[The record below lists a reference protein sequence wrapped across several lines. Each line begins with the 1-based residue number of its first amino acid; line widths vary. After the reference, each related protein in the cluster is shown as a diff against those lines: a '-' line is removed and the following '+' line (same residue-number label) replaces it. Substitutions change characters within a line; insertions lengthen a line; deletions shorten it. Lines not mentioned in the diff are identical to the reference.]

1 MWLAFAFLS
10 AALLGFYDVCKKHS
24 LRDNAVIPVLFL
36 NTLFCSII
44 FLPMAFQ
51 TPFGGW
57 QVQRYI
63 LLKACI
69 VLSSWLLG
77 YIGIKHLPLTI
88 VGPINATRPVMVL
101 VGALLIFGE
110 RLNLL
115 QWLGVLTAI
124 ISFFLL
130 SRSGKKEGIDFRHNR
145 WIFCVVGAAILGAI
159 SGLYDKY
166 LMASP
171 IDGGLGLPRLT
182 VQCWYNFYQA
192 AMMGIMLI
200 APSPLPLWG
209 SASITLNRE
218 VLPAKG
224 TPQYPIKQKSVAD
237 KKHSPKG
244 GAGRGHF
251 RWRWS
256 ILLISVFLSVADYVY
271 FYSLSLDGALISVVS
286 MVRRGSV
293 LVSFMLG
300 ALLFREKNL
309 RSKAIDLALVLL
321 SMFLLWIGG

>member
-1 MWLAFAFLS
+1 MWLGFAFLS

-24 LRDNAVIPVLFL
+24 LRENAVIPVLFL

-44 FLPMAFQ
+44 FLPLAFR

-57 QVQRYI
+57 EMQRYI
-63 LLKACI
+63 LLKSCI

-77 YIGIKHLPLTI
+77 YIGIKHLPITI

-115 QWLGVLTAI
+115 QWMGVLIAI
-124 ISFFLL
+124 LSFYLL

-145 WIFCVVGAAILGAI
+145 WIVCTVGAAVLGAV

-166 LMASP
+166 LMASA
-171 IDGGLGLPRLT
+171 IDGGVGLPRLT
-182 VQCWYNFYQA
+182 VQCWYNFYQTL
-192 AMMGIMLI
+192 MMGAMLLWWT
-200 APSPLPLWG
+200 APSPKPLPQG
-209 SASITLNRE
+209 GGE
-218 VLPAKG
+218 KGLPF
-224 TPQYPIKQKSVAD
+224 Q
-237 KKHSPKG
+237 
-244 GAGRGHF
+244 
-251 RWRWS
+251 WRWS
-256 ILLISVFLSVADYVY
+256 ILLISIFLSMADYVY
-271 FYSLSLDGALISVVS
+271 FYSLSLDGALISIVS
-286 MVRRGSV
+286 MVRRSSV

-300 ALLFREKNL
+300 ALLFHEKNL

-321 SMFLLWIGG
+321 SMFLLWLGQ

>member
-10 AALLGFYDVCKKHS
+10 AALLGFYDVCKKHA
-24 LRDNAVIPVLFL
+24 LRDNAVVPVLFL
-36 NTLFCSII
+36 NTLFCSVI
-44 FLPMAFQ
+44 FLPMALR

-57 QVQRYI
+57 EVQRYI
-63 LLKACI
+63 VLKACI

-77 YIGIKHLPLTI
+77 YIGMKHLPITI

-115 QWLGVLTAI
+115 QWAGVVLAI
-124 ISFFLL
+124 LSFFLL
-130 SRSGKKEGIDFRHNR
+130 SRSGRKEGIDFRHNR
-145 WIFCVVGAAILGAI
+145 WIMCTVGAAVLGAV

-166 LMASP
+166 LMAA
-171 IDGGLGLPRLT
+171 DGGLGLPRLT

-192 AMMGIMLI
+192 AMMGAMLLWVK
-200 APSPLPLWG
+200 SPLPPLG
-209 SASITLNRE
+209 
-218 VLPAKG
+218 G
-224 TPQYPIKQKSVAD
+224 GHDKSRF
-237 KKHSPKG
+237 H
-244 GAGRGHF
+244 
-251 RWRWS
+251 WRWS
-256 ILLISVFLSVADYVY
+256 ILFISVFLSIADYVY
-271 FYSLSLDGALISVVS
+271 FYSLSLDGALVSVVS

-293 LVSFMLG
+293 LVSFTLG

-321 SMFLLWIGG
+321 SMFLLWLGRE

>member
-1 MWLAFAFLS
+1 MWLVFAFLS

-24 LRDNAVIPVLFL
+24 LRDNAVIPILFL
-36 NTLFCSII
+36 NTFFCSLI
-44 FLPMAFQ
+44 FLPLAFQ

-57 QVQRYI
+57 EMQRFI
-63 LLKACI
+63 LLKAFI

-77 YIGIKHLPLTI
+77 YIGIKHLPITI

-115 QWLGVLTAI
+115 QWAGVLLAI
-124 ISFFLL
+124 LSFYLL
-130 SRSGKKEGIDFRHNR
+130 SRSGKKEGIDFKHNR
-145 WIFCVVGAAILGAI
+145 WILCTVGAAVLGAI

-166 LMASP
+166 LMATE
-171 IDGGLGLPRLT
+171 DGLGLPRLT

-192 AMMGIMLI
+192 ILMGLMLLLLWW
-200 APSPLPLWG
+200 PSRKR
-209 SASITLNRE
+209 S
-218 VLPAKG
+218 
-224 TPQYPIKQKSVAD
+224 TPFQ
-237 KKHSPKG
+237 
-244 GAGRGHF
+244 
-251 RWRWS
+251 WRWS

-286 MVRRGSV
+286 MVRRSSV

-300 ALLFREKNL
+300 ALLFHEKNL

-321 SMFLLWIGG
+321 SMFLLWLGQ

>member
-10 AALLGFYDVCKKHS
+10 AVLLGFYDVCKKHS
-24 LRDNAVIPVLFL
+24 LRENAVIPVLFL
-36 NTLFCSII
+36 NTLFCSLI

-57 QVQRYI
+57 EMQRYI
-63 LLKACI
+63 LLKSCI

-115 QWLGVLTAI
+115 QWLGVLIAI
-124 ISFFLL
+124 LSFYLL

-145 WIFCVVGAAILGAI
+145 WILCTVGASVLGAV

-166 LMASP
+166 LMAA
-171 IDGGLGLPRLT
+171 DGGLGLPRLT
-182 VQCWYNFYQA
+182 VQCWFNFYQTL
-192 AMMGIMLI
+192 MMGAMLLWWT
-200 APSPLPLWG
+200 ALSTKPLPQG
-209 SASITLNRE
+209 GGE
-218 VLPAKG
+218 KGLPF
-224 TPQYPIKQKSVAD
+224 Q
-237 KKHSPKG
+237 
-244 GAGRGHF
+244 
-251 RWRWS
+251 WRWS
-256 ILLISVFLSVADYVY
+256 ILFISIFLSLADYVY
-271 FYSLSLDGALISVVS
+271 FYSLSLDGALISIVS
-286 MVRRGSV
+286 MVRRSSV

-300 ALLFREKNL
+300 ALLFHEKNL

-321 SMFLLWIGG
+321 SMFLLWLGQ